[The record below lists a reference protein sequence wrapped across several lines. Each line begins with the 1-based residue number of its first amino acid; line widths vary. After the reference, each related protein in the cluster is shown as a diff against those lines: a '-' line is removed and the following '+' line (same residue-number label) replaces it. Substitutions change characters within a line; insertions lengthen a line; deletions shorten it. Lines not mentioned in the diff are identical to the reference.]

1 MRFCP
6 SHDDPIR
13 LTFNDMEEEIGISLL
28 RGAFT
33 PVPLDLGHGAV
44 KHEIVFL
51 NVFQIIKKPLVVLG
65 TFSLIYLIGYARE
78 GVQRIPANAA
88 LEAGASFLAEQT
100 QCLDLTDE
108 ILRAGVNRAEKIDL
122 VPIKGRTRQHQLGC
136 RGILSKPVSHLAS

>member
-33 PVPLDLGHGAV
+33 PVPLDIGHRAV

-65 TFSLIYLIGYARE
+65 TFGLIYLIGYARE
-78 GVQRIPANAA
+78 GIQRIPANTA
-88 LEAGASFLAEQT
+88 LEAGASFLAKQT
-100 QCLDLTDE
+100 QRLDLSDE
-108 ILRAGVNRAEKIDL
+108 ILGTSVDRAKKIDL
-122 VPIKGRTRQHQLGC
+122 VTI
-136 RGILSKPVSHLAS
+136 